1 MDIKINEY
9 VVLVFYLMLKEQ
21 EFWEKILLGGFV
33 VF

>member
-9 VVLVFYLMLKEQ
+9 VVLVFYLMFKEQ
-21 EFWEKILLGGFV
+21 EFWEKILRGGFV